1 MTCRFISRLQ
11 RSRVLTLMQA
21 LLLPLALACISGVA
35 RGETQSTHPMR
46 IVSLNMCVDAMLIE
60 LVSQDRIAA
69 LSHYARDPQR
79 STISHIAQHLPITY
93 ETAEEVVALRPDLVL
108 TSRHSAIA
116 TRNALRRV
124 GIRFELFDVPSTI
137 AGSIEQVRQVARLLG
152 TEREGEA
159 MIARIEQAL
168 NAARL
173 PEGEEPLTGAVYQ
186 PGGLSAG
193 ASTVVGELMQL
204 TGLNNIAARYGVTT
218 YRPLPLEVL
227 VASPPDVL
235 LVGETS
241 PGAPLILERI
251 VRHRALR
258 ALESQMTQE
267 VFPARL
273 LYCAGPTM
281 IPALETLVSARE
293 HARAARR
300 DRSRHRAAAQRSER
314 LGGEA
319 RAQSS
324 ASTRARYE

>member
-1 MTCRFISRLQ
+1 LIRPFLS
-11 RSRVLTLMQA
+11 
-21 LLLPLALACISGVA
+21 LLSFAALAFASSAV
-35 RGETQSTHPMR
+35 RGETSHEHPMR

-60 LVSQDRIAA
+60 LVSHDRIAA

-116 TRNALRRV
+116 TRNALKRV
-124 GIRFELFDVPSTI
+124 GIRFELFDVPSTV
-137 AGSIEQVRQVARLLG
+137 AGSIEQVRLVAQLLG
-152 TEREGEA
+152 AEREGEA

-173 PEGEEPLTGAVYQ
+173 PAGEPPLTGAIYQ

-193 ASTVVGELMQL
+193 SKTVVGELMQV
-204 TGLNNIAARYGVTT
+204 TGLQNIAGRYGVET

-227 VASPPDVL
+227 VSTPPDVL

-241 PGAPLILERI
+241 PGAPLKTERI

-258 ALESQMTQE
+258 ALESRMTQE
-267 VFPARL
+267 IFPARL

-281 IPALETLVSARE
+281 IEALATLTRARE
-293 HARAARR
+293 HAQAARR
-300 DRSRHRAAAQRSER
+300 QRGT
-314 LGGEA
+314 L
-319 RAQSS
+319 
-324 ASTRARYE
+324 